1 LLGGRRIL
9 PKRPKRQERLR
20 NHHDRLG

>member
-20 NHHDRLG
+20 NHHDRLD